1 LLIFKSTISIAMKK
15 IVLLLAAI
23 ACIAQ
28 TYSQQISPDIL
39 NKRWTAFWITAPGA
53 PAHGYGVYH
62 FRKTMQLAQKPAH
75 FVVHVSADNKY
86 KLYVNG
92 VQVSFGPASGDVYNW
107 NFETVDIAPQ
117 LQQGNNSIAA
127 TVWNFG
133 EDRQEAQI
141 SYQTG
146 FILQGDTKEEEMAN
160 TNKTW
165 KCIEDKAYSPLQPQ
179 LIYTYYAAGPT
190 EKVDYNAYP
199 SGWQTTGYDDSRWQ
213 PAQQM
218 FVGLP
223 KGVFNYA
230 TGWMLTPR
238 PIPQMELSMQRLQS
252 VRTSQGIS
260 VSSDFLQADKSF
272 TVPANTKVTLLLD
285 QSFLTTA
292 FPVLQF
298 GKGKDAMISL
308 SYAEAL
314 YVDDGGKDWRAQNQ
328 KGNRNEVAGKRFVG
342 TKDEIICSGSDDE
355 TFSPLLWRTYRYI
368 NLQIET
374 KGEPVTIKSMYGF
387 YTGYPFTFNAGFN
400 SSDTSLEKIIEVGWR
415 TARLDA
421 HETYMDCPYYEQLQ
435 YVGDTR
441 IQALVSLYNSG
452 DDRLV
457 RNAISQIYNS
467 LMPEGI
473 TLSRYPTAN
482 AQEIPTFSLIWIG
495 MLHDYW
501 MYRGDTAFIKKNL
514 QVARMILNFF
524 SQRQQQDGS
533 LRNVPYWIF
542 SDWCNGKNW
551 HDGIAPIG
559 KDGSSAMLDLQLL
572 MAYQAAEEMEK
583 QLGLQELAVQYQQAI
598 TQLKQS
604 IRRNYWDDAKKL
616 FADTHDKDCYSQHT
630 STLAILTGITEG
642 PEATALAQKI
652 MDDRSLSKASIYF
665 RYYVHRAYNAAGL
678 GDKYTQL
685 LGVWKENI
693 AMGMTTWS
701 EIDDINRTR
710 SDCHAWGS
718 SPNIELFRIVLG
730 IDSKAPG
737 FKQVKIEP
745 HLGELKEASG
755 FMPHPAG
762 KLSTAYNYNAST
774 KKWNVAIT
782 LPPSITGTFVW
793 KGKEYAL
800 VSGENALVVE

>member
-1 LLIFKSTISIAMKK
+1 MKK
-15 IVLLLAAI
+15 IIVLLI
-23 ACIAQ
+23 ALVSISCLYA
-28 TYSQQISPDIL
+28 QQISPDIL
-39 NKRWTAFWITAPGA
+39 HKRWSAFWLTAPGA

-62 FRKTMQLAQKPAH
+62 FRKTLQLAQKPKH
-75 FVVHVSADNKY
+75 FIVHVSADNKY

-92 VQVSFGPASGDVYNW
+92 EQVSFGPASSDVYNW

-117 LQQGNNSIAA
+117 LQQGVNSIAA
-127 TVWNFG
+127 TVWSFG

-146 FILQGDTKEEEMAN
+146 FILQGDTQEENAIN
-160 TNKTW
+160 TNKSW
-165 KCIEDKAYSPLQPQ
+165 KCMQDKAYSPLQPQ

-190 EKVDYNAYP
+190 EKLDYNVYP
-199 SGWQTTGYDDSRWQ
+199 SGWQTASYDDSKWQ
-213 PAQQM
+213 QAQQM
-218 FVGLP
+218 FEGLP
-223 KGVFNYA
+223 KGVFNY
-230 TGWMLTPR
+230 TLGWMLTPR
-238 PIPQMELSMQRLQS
+238 AIPQMELTKQQLQA
-252 VRTSQGIS
+252 VRKTNGIS
-260 VSSDFLQADKSF
+260 VGNEFLQGDKSF

-298 GKGKDAMISL
+298 GKGKNAMISL
-308 SYAEAL
+308 GYAEAL
-314 YVDDGGKDWRAQNQ
+314 YIDDGSKDWRAQNQ
-328 KGNRNEVAGKRFVG
+328 KGNRNEVEGKRFVG
-342 TKDEIICSGSDDE
+342 TKDEIICSGSEDE
-355 TFSPLLWRTYRYI
+355 TFSPLLFRTYRYI

-374 KGEPVTIKSMYGF
+374 KGEAVTIKNLYGL
-387 YTGYPFTFNAGFN
+387 YTGYPFIFNAGFN
-400 SSDTSLEKIIEVGWR
+400 SSDASLEKIVEVGWR

-514 QVARMILNFF
+514 QASRMILNFF
-524 SQRQQQDGS
+524 NQRQQTDGS

-572 MAYQAAEEMEK
+572 MAYQMAVDMER
-583 QLGLQELAVQYQQAI
+583 QLGLHELADKYAQAI
-598 TQLKQS
+598 ATLKQS
-604 IRRNYWDDAKKL
+604 IVTNYWDDSKKL
-616 FADTHDKDCYSQHT
+616 FADTRDKDCYSQHT
-630 STLAILTGITEG
+630 STLAILTGVITG
-642 PEATALAQKI
+642 ADATALAQKI
-652 MDDRSLSKASIYF
+652 LDDATLSKASIYF

-678 GDKYTQL
+678 GNKYTQV
-685 LGVWKENI
+685 LGVWKKNI
-693 AMGMTTWS
+693 EMGMTTWA
-701 EIDDINRTR
+701 EIDDINRSR

-730 IDSKAPG
+730 IDSDAPG
-737 FKQVKIEP
+737 FARVKIEP
-745 HLGELKEASG
+745 HLGELKQASG
-755 FMPHPAG
+755 FIPHPAG
-762 KLSTAYNYNAST
+762 KLSASYKFNEPT
-774 KKWNVAIT
+774 KKWSVAIY
-782 LPPSITGTFVW
+782 LPANITGTFFW

-800 VSGENALVVE
+800 ISGETKMELE